1 MRWIYTLSAMD
12 AHDLCVLSDRA
23 YSSTLVSKCY
33 TSVMF
38 CHRVPC
44 ILAICAFSCNF
55 RPHTLPQTSH
65 TNVLKSPI
73 TPWTTAICLSQLSFL
88 PKALSQISQLK
99 TVTSPCRWTAAK
111 CLFKTVLW
119 LNCREQRSHLK
130 LGGVSSIPCAFAWW
144 NLSCDFSANFL
155 PQMSHSW
162 LPVPRSDLRR
172 RVGWPC
178 LVP

>member
-1 MRWIYTLSAMD
+1 MRWMHTRSMCPFRPSLLVNIREQMLHVNYT
-12 AHDLCVLSDRA
+12 
-23 YSSTLVSKCY
+23 
-33 TSVMF
+33 F
-38 CHRVPC
+38 GHRVPC
-44 ILAICAFSCNF
+44 TLAICEFSCNF
-55 RPHTLPQTSH
+55 LLHTLPQTSH
-65 TNVLKSPI
+65 TNVLKLP
-73 TPWTTAICLSQLSFL
+73 TPWTRAICLSQLSFL

-144 NLSCDFSANFL
+144 NLSYDFSANFL